1 MNKQLPLLVFRAVA
15 LGLGIGALT
24 LSLMEKISTND
35 AIVLLSLAVTCL
47 AACAMG
53 DYRGPHKQC
62 EEGSQYSNKKEDKKK

>member
-35 AIVLLSLAVTCL
+35 AIVLLSLAVTSI
-47 AACAMG
+47 AACAMR
-53 DYRGPHKQC
+53 DERGHQKQR
-62 EEGSQYSNKKEDKKK
+62 GVWSQYSQKKEDKKK

>member
-1 MNKQLPLLVFRAVA
+1 MVFRAVA

-53 DYRGPHKQC
+53 EYRGPHKRR
-62 EEGSQYSNKKEDKKK
+62 EVGSQYSSKKEDKKK

>member
-1 MNKQLPLLVFRAVA
+1 MVFRAVA

-53 DYRGPHKQC
+53 DFRGPHKQR
-62 EEGSQYSNKKEDKKK
+62 EVESQYSQKKEDKKK

>member
-24 LSLMEKISTND
+24 LSLMDKISTND

-53 DYRGPHKQC
+53 
-62 EEGSQYSNKKEDKKK
+62 

>member
-53 DYRGPHKQC
+53 DFRGPHKQR
-62 EEGSQYSNKKEDKKK
+62 EVESQYSQKKEDKKK